1 MKNLWALVFVVLIL
15 IVLGLFLFS
24 FQVRETEKALVT
36 LFGDPVK
43 TVTEPGWYFKWPRP
57 IHDVYHFD
65 ARSHLYETVLEE
77 TPTKGGKPINV
88 TTYVVWKIGDPQM
101 FRETVKDTR
110 GAEEKLEGLL
120 RNRQNSVIGR
130 YSFSDFVNSDKTKI
144 KLEEIEREMGGDAF
158 RDHAAAEYGI
168 EIKLVGISRLGI
180 SEQTSKDVFAR
191 MSADRRRKTE
201 QILADGNAEAAKI
214 RKDAESKRKELLAI
228 VEAQGKAIRGSGDAE
243 AAKHYEVLAQE
254 TEFAMFLREMESSK
268 KIFSENSTILIGA
281 DSDVVRFLK
290 EMPDIKPEGGGN

>member
-1 MKNLWALVFVVLIL
+1 MQRYALTE
-15 IVLGLFLFS
+15 S
-24 FQVRETEKALVT
+24 KMTETET
-36 LFGDPVK
+36 LDLRGEKCPETF
-43 TVTEPGWYFKWPRP
+43 
-57 IHDVYHFD
+57 VY
-65 ARSHLYETVLEE
+65 
-77 TPTKGGKPINV
+77 
-88 TTYVVWKIGDPQM
+88 
-101 FRETVKDTR
+101 
-110 GAEEKLEGLL
+110 
-120 RNRQNSVIGR
+120 
-130 YSFSDFVNSDKTKI
+130 TKI
-144 KLEEIEREMGGDAF
+144 KLEEIENEMGGDVF
-158 RDHAAAEYGI
+158 RDHAATEYGI

-243 AAKHYEVLAQE
+243 AAKHYEVLSQE
-254 TEFAMFLREMESSK
+254 TEFAMFLREMESAK
-268 KIFSENSTILIGA
+268 KIFSEKSTILIGA